1 MSQKFK
7 NLVELLET
15 SVESYAGR
23 ELFGTKVGNVWRWI
37 TYGEFG
43 RLVEAF
49 RAGLAARGIK
59 RGDRVACVANNRIE
73 WAVSAYAVYTLGA
86 VWVPMYEAQ
95 LEKEWQFIIKDCDAK
110 ALLVS
115 TQPLYQKTKD
125 WVGKVGALEHV
136 IAFEGP
142 TSDPNTYEAVIAQG
156 RVSPVKSAQ
165 VEGSDICGFIYTSGT
180 TGDPKGVMLTHD
192 NIASNVSAIHEIID
206 LEADDRSLS
215 FLPWAHSF
223 GQTVELHGLLSMG
236 AAMALAESVDK
247 IIDNLAET
255 RPTVIM
261 SVPRIFNRIYDRVQK
276 QIREKPKAI
285 QKLVEAGIKAAG
297 KKRDGGRLS
306 LIEVAAFEAA
316 DRLVFEKVRGR
327 FGGRLKYAVSG
338 GAAIA
343 KEVAEFID
351 AIGITVYEGYG
362 LTETSPIATA
372 NAPGRRKIGSV
383 GKPIPGVRIVIDTK
397 VTGDPEN
404 GEIIV
409 YGPNVMKGYH
419 NRDSENAQVFTADGG
434 FRTGDMGK
442 LDKHGYLFITGRI
455 KEQYK
460 LENGKYVVPSP
471 LEEKLK
477 LSQYI
482 ANVMIHGANKPYNVA
497 VIVPDLNEVR
507 EWAKK
512 PENGISDTSDDA
524 LLADPKVRN
533 LIRQELEQYSGDFKQ
548 FEKVLKFDLVK
559 EDFTTQNNMLTA
571 SLKVKRRNVLAAYG
585 EKIERLYGGGK
596 PNEVRDSALIRGA
609 SRSPGR
615 DAPIRRRRWGRARS

>member
-15 SVESYAGR
+15 SVETYSGR
-23 ELFGTKVGNVWRWI
+23 ELFGTKVGNVWRWM

-115 TQPLYQKTKD
+115 TQPLYQRTKD

-142 TSDPNTYEAVIAQG
+142 SSDPNTYESVIAQG

-223 GQTVELHGLLSMG
+223 GQTVELHGMLSMG

-285 QKLVEAGIKAAG
+285 QKLVEAGIAAAG

-383 GKPIPGVRIVIDTK
+383 GKPIPGVRIVIDKK
-397 VTGDPEN
+397 VTGDAEN
-404 GEIIV
+404 GEILV

-419 NRDSENAQVFTADGG
+419 NRDSENGQVFTADGG
-434 FRTGDMGK
+434 FRTGDMGR

-497 VIVPDLNEVR
+497 VIVPDLGEVR

-512 PENGISDTSDDA
+512 AENGISDTSDDA

-533 LIRQELEQYSGDFKQ
+533 LIRQELEHYSGDFKQ

-559 EDFTTQNNMLTA
+559 EDFTTQNNMMTA

-585 EKIERLYGGGK
+585 DKIERLYGGGK
-596 PNEVRDSALIRGA
+596 PNEVRASA
-609 SRSPGR
+609 
-615 DAPIRRRRWGRARS
+615 

>member
-1 MSQKFK
+1 MSTQKFK

-15 SVESYAGR
+15 SVEQFAGR
-23 ELFGTKVGNVWRWI
+23 ELFGTKVGNVWRWM

-43 RLVEAF
+43 RLVDAF
-49 RAGLAARGIK
+49 RAGLAARGVGK
-59 RGDRVACVANNRIE
+59 GDKIACISNNRVE
-73 WAVSAYAVYTLGA
+73 WAVAAYATYSLGA

-95 LEKEWQFIIKDCDAK
+95 LDKEWQFILNDCGAK
-110 ALLVS
+110 VLLVS
-115 TQPLYQKTKD
+115 TQPIYQKTKD
-125 WVGKVGALEHV
+125 WPGKLPALKHV
-136 IAFEGP
+136 ISFEGP
-142 TSDPNTYEAVIAQG
+142 KDDPNTYEAVIAQG
-156 RVSPVKSAQ
+156 RLKPAPSTSPDG
-165 VEGSDICGFIYTSGT
+165 EDICGFIYTSGT
-180 TGDPKGVMLTHD
+180 TGEPKGVMLTHN
-192 NIASNVSAIHEIID
+192 NIASNVSAMHDTMDI
-206 LEADDRSLS
+206 EADDRSLS

-255 RPTVIM
+255 RPTIIM

-276 QIREKPKAI
+276 QIREKPKPI
-285 QKLVEAGIKAAG
+285 QKLVEAGLAAA
-297 KKRDGGRLS
+297 KKRNAGGRLS
-306 LIEVAAFEAA
+306 LMEVAAFEAA

-327 FGGRLKYAVSG
+327 FGGRLKYAFSG
-338 GAAIA
+338 GAAIS

-351 AIGITVYEGYG
+351 GIGVTVYEGYG

-372 NAPGRRKIGSV
+372 NAPGRRRIGSV
-383 GKPIPGVRIVIDTK
+383 GKPIPGCRVTLDKTI
-397 VTGDPEN
+397 TGDPEN

-419 NRDSENAQVFTADGG
+419 NRDSENAAVFTKDGG

-442 LDKHGYLFITGRI
+442 IDRHGYLFITGRI

-482 ANVMIHGANKPYNVA
+482 ANVMVHGANHPYNVA
-497 VIVPDLNEVR
+497 LIVPDMNELR

-512 PENGISDTSDDA
+512 PENGINDTSDDA
-524 LLADPKVRN
+524 LLNDPKVRN
-533 LIRQELEQYSGDFKQ
+533 LIRQEVEQYSQDFKQ

-559 EDFTTQNNMLTA
+559 EDFTVNNNMLTP
-571 SLKVKRRNVLAAYG
+571 SMKLKRREVLKVFG
-585 EKIERLYGGGK
+585 EKIERLYGGSAK
-596 PNEVRDSALIRGA
+596 PEVRASA
-609 SRSPGR
+609 
-615 DAPIRRRRWGRARS
+615 

>member
-23 ELFGTKVGNVWRWI
+23 ELFGTKVGNVWRWM

-43 RLVEAF
+43 RMVEAF

-73 WAVSAYAVYTLGA
+73 WAVSAYAVYSLGA

-95 LEKEWQFIIKDCDAK
+95 LEKEWQFIINDCGAK

-115 TQPLYQKTKD
+115 TQPIYQKTKD

-142 TSDPNTYEAVIAQG
+142 TTDPNTYEAVIAQG
-156 RVSPVKSAQ
+156 RVAPVKS
-165 VEGSDICGFIYTSGT
+165 VHPDGSEVCGYIYTSGT

-223 GQTVELHGLLSMG
+223 GQTVELHGMFSMG

-276 QIREKPKAI
+276 QIREKPKPI

-297 KKRDGGRLS
+297 KRRDGGRLS
-306 LIEVAAFEAA
+306 VMEVAAFEAA

-383 GKPIPGVRIVIDTK
+383 GKPIPGVRIVIDK
-397 VTGDPEN
+397 KITGDPEN

-419 NRDSENAQVFTADGG
+419 NRDSENAQVFTEDGG

-497 VIVPDLNEVR
+497 VIVPDLSEVR

-512 PENGISDTSDDA
+512 PENGISATSDDA

-548 FEKVLKFDLVK
+548 FEKVLKFDLIK
-559 EDFTTQNNMLTA
+559 EDFTVQNNMLTA

-585 EKIERLYGGGK
+585 DKIERLYGGGK
-596 PNEVRDSALIRGA
+596 PNEVRASA
-609 SRSPGR
+609 
-615 DAPIRRRRWGRARS
+615 